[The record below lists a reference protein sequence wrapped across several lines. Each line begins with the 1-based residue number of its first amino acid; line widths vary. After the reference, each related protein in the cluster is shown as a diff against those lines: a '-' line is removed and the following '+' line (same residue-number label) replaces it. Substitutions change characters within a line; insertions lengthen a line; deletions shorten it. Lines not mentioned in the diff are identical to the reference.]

1 MKGVQIAPEDVF
13 LDDGVNQVISVLLE
27 NAAEEAKEKN
37 ARIEYQRLF
46 VSLIPVRTMD
56 CVSGKSEFSVSV
68 YDYDKKVICQNY
80 PCYHYGLV
88 GKIISS
94 FSL

>member
-37 ARIEYQRLF
+37 ARI
-46 VSLIPVRTMD
+46 D

>member
-68 YDYDKKVICQNY
+68 YD
-80 PCYHYGLV
+80 
-88 GKIISS
+88 
-94 FSL
+94 